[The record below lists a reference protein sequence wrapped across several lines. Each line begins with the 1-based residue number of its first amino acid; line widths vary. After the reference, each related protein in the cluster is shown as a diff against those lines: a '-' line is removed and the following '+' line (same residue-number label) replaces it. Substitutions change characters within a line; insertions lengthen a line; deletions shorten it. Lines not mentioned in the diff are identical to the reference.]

1 MNTSIL
7 KSPIEDRNLS
17 DRVFRRVAWRLMPV
31 ILAAYVFN
39 YLDRNNIAFASLTM
53 NQHLGLTA
61 TQFGFGAGMF
71 FVGYCFCELPSNVVL
86 YRVGAR
92 VWLARIM
99 ITWGL
104 VSAATVFVTGP
115 VSFYSLRLLLGA
127 AEAGFFP
134 GVAFYLSRWFP
145 AEHRTRAIAWLM
157 AAVPIS
163 SVVAGPVSGAL
174 LEMNGFWGI
183 AGWKWLFLLE
193 GLPVVIVGILALRLL
208 PETVD
213 DAEWLNEEERR
224 YIRQRV
230 ESEHKPHEV
239 HRLARALTDVRVLI
253 LAGVQFGF
261 LVGSYGVG
269 LWLPQMLTRGRLS
282 PVEIGFVTSAAYALA
297 TAAMIAWG
305 AWVARHGHAV
315 INVAVACLLSALG
328 FAAAV
333 AFADRFWVSVAS
345 ITVALIGIN
354 GARGLFWSIPPRFLS
369 GLAAAGGLAFINS
382 IGTMG
387 GFVGPSIVGWLTDRT
402 GSFSAGLFAL
412 AGFLLLASV
421 LSWLLVFVH
430 DE

>member
-1 MNTSIL
+1 
-7 KSPIEDRNLS
+7 
-17 DRVFRRVAWRLMPV
+17 MPV
-31 ILAAYVFN
+31 ILTAYVFN

-53 NQHLGLTA
+53 NQRLGLTA
-61 TQFGFGAGMF
+61 TEFGVGAGMF
-71 FVGYCFCELPSNVVL
+71 FVGYCFFELPSNVVL

-92 VWLARIM
+92 VWLSRIM

-115 VSFYSLRLLLGA
+115 RSFYALRLLLGA

-134 GVAFYLSRWFP
+134 GVAFYLARWFP
-145 AEHRTRAIAWLM
+145 AEYRTRAIAWLM

-163 SVVAGPVSGAL
+163 SVIAGPVSGAL
-174 LEMNGFWGI
+174 LKMDGFWGI
-183 AGWKWLFLLE
+183 DGWQWLFLLE
-193 GLPVVIVGILALRLL
+193 GLPLVFVGLVALRRL

-213 DAEWLNEEERR
+213 DADWLDEEERR
-224 YIRQRV
+224 FVRQRI
-230 ESEHKPHEV
+230 ESEQKPREV
-239 HRLARALTDVRVLI
+239 HRLGSALTDVRVLI

-269 LWLPQMLTRGRLS
+269 LWLPQMLTRGQLS
-282 PVEIGFVTSAAYALA
+282 PLEVGFVTSAAYALA
-297 TAAMIAWG
+297 TVAMIGWG
-305 AWVARHGHAV
+305 AFVARRGRTV
-315 INVAVACLLSALG
+315 TNVAVACLLSAVG

-333 AFADRFWVSVAS
+333 AFADRFWVSVGC

-354 GARGLFWSIPPRFLS
+354 GARGLFWSIPPRFLT

-412 AGFLLLASV
+412 AGFLLFASV
-421 LSWLLVFVH
+421 LSWSLSRVQ
-430 DE
+430 DD